1 MGEPTGISPTGS
13 GLTRAPEPAPAKSAA
28 PITPLPVKVTS
39 GNLAPCKPEAI
50 NDPNEL
56 PRQRAAGITRHNA
69 KYYGHTKLW
78 GLSDAYAEEKMDVRW
93 AIRQDPGYR
102 TIVDGEA
109 RNCFSSER
117 PSPDHLWHVL
127 YILRW
132 RLEPHFMTSDLE
144 PNFLNA
150 LFQPALRLGLV
161 VEDHESQEMDLIA
174 HAAATPF

>member
-1 MGEPTGISPTGS
+1 MGEPTGISPTGP

-117 PSPDHLWHVL
+117 PSADYMSHVL
-127 YILRW
+127 ENVRSAVES
-132 RLEPHFMTSDLE
+132 RFMNSDLE
-144 PNFLNA
+144 PDFLNSVLETA
-150 LFQPALRLGLV
+150 QKLGIVFPDDEIQPLKLKVYGGP
-161 VEDHESQEMDLIA
+161 S
-174 HAAATPF
+174 PF